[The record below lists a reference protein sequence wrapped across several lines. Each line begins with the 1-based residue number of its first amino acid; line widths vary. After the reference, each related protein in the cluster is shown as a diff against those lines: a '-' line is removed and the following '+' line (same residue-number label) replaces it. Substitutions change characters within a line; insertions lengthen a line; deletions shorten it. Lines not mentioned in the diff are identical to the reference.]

1 MIDPVK
7 HERVLTD
14 TLADIKAGVF
24 DDIKALENKIAE
36 LVLSGIPANQI
47 RDPLTAAFQ
56 DTATVV
62 KENAKAVT
70 NISQDVQAQS
80 SIPASSEDALAEQ
93 ALANQTETTIAK
105 TVETQI
111 ENVMETIV
119 LGAAA
124 GTATDLIARQVRG
137 RISGVY
143 MESGD
148 PEVRRVQRQLKKLIG
163 AKEVDASAIATATRV
178 IRDRLT
184 GVNTT
189 ASLRDL
195 TSKTV
200 EATVMKF
207 DGAFIAG
214 KAERA
219 GIERFE
225 YAGGSIETSRPFCM
239 DLDGETMTKDEIYE
253 LWDSSDWAGKEPGDP
268 FIVRGGYNCRHFW
281 IPVEED

>member
-1 MIDPVK
+1 MIDPKK
-7 HERVLTD
+7 HEKVLED

-24 DDIKALENKIAE
+24 EDLTALENQIAE
-36 LVLSGIPANQI
+36 LVLTGVPASQI
-47 RDPLTAAFQ
+47 RGPLTDAFNQ
-56 DTATVV
+56 ASVTV

-70 NISQDVQAQS
+70 RISEDVQKQS
-80 SIPASSEDALAEQ
+80 SIAPTSEDIMAEQ
-93 ALANQTETTIAK
+93 ALANQTETTIAS
-105 TVETQI
+105 TVNSAV
-111 ENVMETIV
+111 ENVMEVIV
-119 LGAAA
+119 LGTAA
-124 GTATDLIARQVRG
+124 GTATELLARQVRG

-143 MESGD
+143 MQSNN
-148 PEVRRVQRQLKKLIG
+148 PEVRAAQKILKKLVKSGKAEPQEI
-163 AKEVDASAIATATRV
+163 SAATRV

-219 GIERFE
+219 GIEKFE
-225 YAGGSIETSRPFCM
+225 YAGGSMETTRPFCS
-239 DLDGETMTKDEIYE
+239 DLDGSVLTREEIDDI
-253 LWDSSDWAGKEPGDP
+253 WAGSWAGKEDGDP
-268 FIVRGGYNCRHFW
+268 MIVRGGYNCRHFW